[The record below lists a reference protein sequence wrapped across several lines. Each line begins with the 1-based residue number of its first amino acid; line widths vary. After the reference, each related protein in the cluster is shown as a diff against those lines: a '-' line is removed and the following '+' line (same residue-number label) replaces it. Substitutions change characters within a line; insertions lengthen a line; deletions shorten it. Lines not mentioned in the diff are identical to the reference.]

1 MNEALEQLRAE
12 ATAAF
17 GVAVRFDEP
26 MREQTLYRI
35 GGPADLFVIARD
47 VELLRRAVAFAVEQA
62 LPLFVIGHG
71 SNLLVPGGGLRGLV
85 VRVELRAWRV
95 EGTALA
101 AGAGLGL
108 GQAAQVA
115 LDHSLTG
122 LEFGV
127 GIPGTVGGAL
137 VMNAGCHGSET
148 GPLVEQVELVD
159 PDGTLRTLGRDECEF
174 GYRTSNLPGRA
185 AAIVGATLR
194 LQPGD
199 RSAIEQRMGEFRAWR
214 ADTQPHARPNAGCV
228 FRNPPGD
235 SAGRLIDAAGCK
247 GVRVG
252 GAEVSTV
259 HANFIV
265 NRGDASYGDVT
276 ALIEVVRDRVEA
288 KFGVRLKLELV
299 DLGTPREG
307 AVH

>member
-1 MNEALEQLRAE
+1 MKLALDQLRTE

-17 GVAVRFDEP
+17 GDAVRFDEP
-26 MREQTLYRI
+26 MRGQTLYRI
-35 GGPADLFVIARD
+35 GGPADVFVIARAVD
-47 VELLRRAVAFAVEQA
+47 LLRRAAVFAAERA

-71 SNLLVPGGGLRGLV
+71 SNLLVPGDGLRGVV
-85 VRVELRAWRV
+85 VRVEIRTV
-95 EGTALA
+95 HVDGTALV
-101 AGAGLGL
+101 AGAGLAL

-148 GPLVEQVELVD
+148 GALVEQVELVE
-159 PDGTLRTLGRDECEF
+159 PDGALRTLRRDECEF

-185 AAIVGATLR
+185 AAIAGATFR
-194 LQPGD
+194 LEHADPAEID
-199 RSAIEQRMGEFRAWR
+199 QRMGEFRAWR
-214 ADTQPHARPNAGCV
+214 AETQPHARPNAGCV
-228 FRNPPGD
+228 FKNPPGD

-247 GVRVG
+247 GVHVG
-252 GAEVSTV
+252 AAEVSTV

-265 NRGDASYGDVT
+265 NRGDATYGDVT
-276 ALIEVVRDRVEA
+276 ALIELVRDRVEA
-288 KFGVRLKLELV
+288 KFGVRLALELI

-307 AVH
+307 ALH